1 MLYGRAGEQ
10 ADIERLLAEARTG
23 QSGALVIRGQAG
35 IGKSALLDYAAGR
48 AEGMRVLRGVGI
60 ESEAEL
66 PFAALHLLLRT
77 GLDRIHALPD
87 AQATALN
94 GALGLG
100 DIAPE
105 NRLLVGLAALSL
117 LSELAGDGALLCLI
131 DDAQWFDQA
140 SVDALVFAARR
151 LEAEGVAMIFA
162 ARTGFLPLGC
172 PSSGWAGWTVQPPPP
187 CSPPTFYRR
196 CESASSRSRTATP
209 WRSSNCPPRSP
220 PNSGRDDCHR
230 WVRCP
235 SPIESR
241 RRSKHR

>member
-35 IGKSALLDYAAGR
+35 IGKSALLTMPPGER
-48 AEGMRVLRGVGI
+48 NMRVLRGVGI

-87 AQATALN
+87 VQATALN

-105 NRLLVGLAALSL
+105 ADFLVGLATLSL
-117 LSELAGDGALLCLI
+117 LSELAGDGALFCLI

-140 SVDALVFAARR
+140 SIDALVFAARR
-151 LEAEGVAMIFA
+151 LEAE
-162 ARTGFLPLGC
+162 
-172 PSSGWAGWTVQPPPP
+172 
-187 CSPPTFYRR
+187 
-196 CESASSRSRTATP
+196 ASL
-209 WRSSNCPPRSP
+209 
-220 PNSGRDDCHR
+220 
-230 WVRCP
+230 
-235 SPIESR
+235 
-241 RRSKHR
+241 